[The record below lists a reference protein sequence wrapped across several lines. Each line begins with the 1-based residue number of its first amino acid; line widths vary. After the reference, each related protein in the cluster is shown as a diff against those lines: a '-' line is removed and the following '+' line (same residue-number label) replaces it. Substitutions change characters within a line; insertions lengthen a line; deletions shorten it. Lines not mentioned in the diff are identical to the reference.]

1 MRKALI
7 LIIVLALAGT
17 AAWLYFGG
25 VERVTEARVRTAL
38 TEKGVPPRLAE
49 CMAGRM
55 TDQLTIAQ
63 LRSLERLAPL
73 EGEPGIPLAPGDVME
88 RMRRLRAH
96 IAPNDSAERFSREL
110 GVDVFLGRAR
120 FTDEDSVEVGGETLR
135 FKTEY
140 FSRES

>member
-25 VERVTEARVRTAL
+25 VERVTETRVRTAL
-38 TEKGVPPRLAE
+38 TEQGVPPRLAE

-55 TDQLTIAQ
+55 TEQLTIAQ

-73 EGEPGIPLAPGDVME
+73 EGEPGIPLAPGDVIE
-88 RMRRLRAH
+88 RMRRVDDPQAIEVTVRA
-96 IAPNDSAERFSREL
+96 AAGCSL
-110 GVDVFLGRAR
+110 GITF
-120 FTDEDSVEVGGETLR
+120 
-135 FKTEY
+135 
-140 FSRES
+140 